1 MNTSNT
7 SNTTT
12 FRIASM
18 DLVDFSTKL
27 QEAVMQGYK
36 LDFSNENCP
45 IQLGTL
51 LTCCLVK
58 DSSPAKDEGLVK
70 EATVEAQNT
79 AYKPSEKQGSTEVPS
94 EEQKP
99 SRGRKPASKVS

>member
-1 MNTSNT
+1 MNT

-27 QEAVMQGYK
+27 QEAVQQGYK

-58 DSSPAKDEGLVK
+58 ES
-70 EATVEAQNT
+70 TVEAPSE
-79 AYKPSEKQGSTEVPS
+79 ASKPSEKQGSTEVPS
-94 EEQKP
+94 EVPNEEQKP

>member
-1 MNTSNT
+1 MNTS
-7 SNTTT
+7 STTQAST

-27 QEAVMQGYK
+27 QEAVQQGYK

-58 DSSPAKDEGLVK
+58 DPST
-70 EATVEAQNT
+70 EAPNE

-99 SRGRKPASKVS
+99 SRGRKQASKTP

>member
-1 MNTSNT
+1 MNT

-27 QEAVMQGYK
+27 QEAVQQGYK

-58 DSSPAKDEGLVK
+58 
-70 EATVEAQNT
+70 EAYLEAPN
-79 AYKPSEKQGSTEVPS
+79 AVYKPSEKHGSTEVPS
-94 EEQKP
+94 GVPSGVLIEEQKP
-99 SRGRKPASKVS
+99 SRGRKLASKTA

>member
-1 MNTSNT
+1 MSTSRQ
-7 SNTTT
+7 T

-27 QEAVMQGYK
+27 QEAVQQGYK

-58 DSSPAKDEGLVK
+58 
-70 EATVEAQNT
+70 EAYLEAHNE

-99 SRGRKPASKVS
+99 SRGRKPASKTP

>member
-7 SNTTT
+7 SNTAQTTT

-27 QEAVMQGYK
+27 QESVLQGYK

-51 LTCCLVK
+51 LTCC
-58 DSSPAKDEGLVK
+58 LVK

>member
-1 MNTSNT
+1 MNT

-27 QEAVMQGYK
+27 QEAVQQGYK

-58 DSSPAKDEGLVK
+58 DSST
-70 EATVEAQNT
+70 EAPNE

-94 EEQKP
+94 EVPNEEQKP
-99 SRGRKPASKVS
+99 SRGRKPASKPA

>member
-1 MNTSNT
+1 MNTSDQ
-7 SNTTT
+7 T

-27 QEAVMQGYK
+27 QEAVQQGYK

-58 DSSPAKDEGLVK
+58 DEGLVK
-70 EATVEAQNT
+70 DSSVEAPNE
-79 AYKPSEKQGSTEVPS
+79 AYKPSEKQCSTEVPN

-99 SRGRKPASKVS
+99 SRGRKPASKTP

>member
-1 MNTSNT
+1 MNT

-27 QEAVMQGYK
+27 QEAVQQGYK

-58 DSSPAKDEGLVK
+58 ESST
-70 EATVEAQNT
+70 EAPNEAS
-79 AYKPSEKQGSTEVPS
+79 KPSEKQGSTEVPS
-94 EEQKP
+94 EDQKP
-99 SRGRKPASKVS
+99 SRGRKPASKPA

>member
-1 MNTSNT
+1 MNTST
-7 SNTTT
+7 QT

-18 DLVDFSTKL
+18 DLVDFSSKL
-27 QEAVMQGYK
+27 QEAVLQGYK

-58 DSSPAKDEGLVK
+58 DPSL
-70 EATVEAQNT
+70 EAPNE

>member
-1 MNTSNT
+1 MSTTNTS
-7 SNTTT
+7 T
-12 FRIASM
+12 FRITSM

-27 QEAVMQGYK
+27 QEAVQQGYK

-58 DSSPAKDEGLVK
+58 
-70 EATVEAQNT
+70 EAATEAPNE

-99 SRGRKPASKVS
+99 SRGRKPASKAP

>member
-7 SNTTT
+7 PT

-27 QEAVMQGYK
+27 QEAVQQGYK

-58 DSSPAKDEGLVK
+58 DSSPVKDSST
-70 EATVEAQNT
+70 EAPNE
-79 AYKPSEKQGSTEVPS
+79 AYKPSEKLGSTEVPS

-99 SRGRKPASKVS
+99 SRGRKPASKTP

>member
-1 MNTSNT
+1 MNTHT
-7 SNTTT
+7 QT

-27 QEAVMQGYK
+27 QEAVQQGYK

-51 LTCCLVK
+51 FTCCLVK
-58 DSSPAKDEGLVK
+58 YSSPVKDEGLVK
-70 EATVEAQNT
+70 EAYLEAPNT
-79 AYKPSEKQGSTEVPS
+79 ASKPSEKQGSTEVPS

-99 SRGRKPASKVS
+99 SRGRKPASNVS

>member
-1 MNTSNT
+1 MNTSSTTNT
-7 SNTTT
+7 ST

-58 DSSPAKDEGLVK
+58 DEGLVK
-70 EATVEAQNT
+70 EATTE

-99 SRGRKPASKVS
+99 SRGRKPASKTS

>member
-7 SNTTT
+7 TNTAQTST

-27 QEAVMQGYK
+27 QEAVQQGYK

-58 DSSPAKDEGLVK
+58 DPSL
-70 EATVEAQNT
+70 EASNQT
-79 AYKPSEKQGSTEVPS
+79 YKPSEKQGSTEVPS

-99 SRGRKPASKVS
+99 SRGRKPVSKPE

>member
-7 SNTTT
+7 TNTSTQT

-27 QEAVMQGYK
+27 QEAVLQGYK

-58 DSSPAKDEGLVK
+58 ETS
-70 EATVEAQNT
+70 VEAPNE

>member
-1 MNTSNT
+1 MNT

-27 QEAVMQGYK
+27 QEAVQQGYK

-58 DSSPAKDEGLVK
+58 
-70 EATVEAQNT
+70 EAYLEAPN
-79 AYKPSEKQGSTEVPS
+79 AVYKPSEKNGSTEVPS
-94 EEQKP
+94 GVLIEEQKP
-99 SRGRKPASKVS
+99 SRGRKLASKVS

>member
-1 MNTSNT
+1 MNTST
-7 SNTTT
+7 QT

-27 QEAVMQGYK
+27 QEAVQQGYK

-58 DSSPAKDEGLVK
+58 DSSPVKDEGLVK
-70 EATVEAQNT
+70 EAAVEAPNT
-79 AYKPSEKQGSTEVPS
+79 ASKPSEKQDSTEVPS

-99 SRGRKPASKVS
+99 SRCRKPASKTA

>member
-1 MNTSNT
+1 MNTYT
-7 SNTTT
+7 QT

-27 QEAVMQGYK
+27 QEAVQQGYK

-58 DSSPAKDEGLVK
+58 DEGLVK
-70 EATVEAQNT
+70 EVTTEAPNEV
-79 AYKPSEKQGSTEVPS
+79 YKPSEKQGSTEVPN

-99 SRGRKPASKVS
+99 SRGRKPASKPA

>member
-1 MNTSNT
+1 MNT

-27 QEAVMQGYK
+27 QEAVQQGYK

-58 DSSPAKDEGLVK
+58 
-70 EATVEAQNT
+70 EAYLEAPNT
-79 AYKPSEKQGSTEVPS
+79 AYKPAEKQGSTEVPS

>member
-1 MNTSNT
+1 MNT

-18 DLVDFSTKL
+18 DLVDFSSKL
-27 QEAVMQGYK
+27 QEAVLQGYK

-58 DSSPAKDEGLVK
+58 GPSP
-70 EATVEAQNT
+70 EAPNE
-79 AYKPSEKQGSTEVPS
+79 AYKPSEKQGSTEVPSGIPS

-99 SRGRKPASKVS
+99 SRGRKPASKPA